1 MLIRNILMSASAL
14 TLAAGAA
21 SADISAQAMTDLN
34 LRAGPGPH
42 YEIIGVIK
50 GEDTAFVEGC
60 LETADWC
67 RVNYGGLE
75 GWAYGAYLSQ
85 TLDDPKPIVVEG
97 STSPVA
103 TIVYEADADTAGAAA
118 AGGVAGAVIGGLIVG
133 GPVGAVAG
141 AVLGSAA
148 AASTEISTTT
158 VTYVRENAVDPVYL
172 DGEVVVGATVPEVV
186 TLATIPDETYGYAYV
201 NGLPVLVDPETRV
214 IVKVVR

>member
-1 MLIRNILMSASAL
+1 M
-14 TLAAGAA
+14 
-21 SADISAQAMTDLN
+21 
-34 LRAGPGPH
+34 
-42 YEIIGVIK
+42 
-50 GEDTAFVEGC
+50 
-60 LETADWC
+60 
-67 RVNYGGLE
+67 
-75 GWAYGAYLSQ
+75 
-85 TLDDPKPIVVEG
+85 
-97 STSPVA
+97 
-103 TIVYEADADTAGAAA
+103 
-118 AGGVAGAVIGGLIVG
+118 
-133 GPVGAVAG
+133 AG